1 MLVTVEGFFEDGR
14 FIPSEPIEIP
24 EHKKAIVT
32 ILDEAEND
40 RKKQQMV
47 DLAECFRLLNES
59 MDEEVPDF
67 PRANFHRNVK
77 L

>member
-1 MLVTVEGFFEDGR
+1 MLVTVQGFFEDGR
-14 FIPSEPIEIP
+14 FIPSEPVKIP

-47 DLAECFRLLNES
+47 DLTECFRLLDES

-67 PRANFHRNVK
+67 PGANFHREVE

>member
-1 MLVTVEGFFEDGR
+1 MLLTFQGFFENGQ
-14 FIPSEPIEIP
+14 FVSSEPVKKLP

-32 ILDEAEND
+32 ILDEKMDED
-40 RKKQQMV
+40 EEMERKLKAL
-47 DLAECFRLLNES
+47 DEIEKLLDAS

-67 PRANFHRNVK
+67 P